1 MDALSLLLNRRSLP
15 KMVAPAPQ
23 GAALDAILRAG
34 LRAPD
39 HAGLTPWRF
48 IVSQEGCS
56 QGDGRQKLADIF
68 VEAANSEGAD
78 ELTLQKAG
86 KAPFRA
92 PMVITVVAKVS
103 EHVKVPVI
111 EQYLSAGCAV
121 QAMQLA
127 AVAQGFAGFWRTG
140 KWAYHA
146 VVRQA
151 LGIQGDDMIVGFLYL
166 GTPGCRDAKAPERD
180 LTQYVEYL

>member
-1 MDALSLLLNRRSLP
+1 MDALTLLLNRRSLP

-23 GAALDAILRAG
+23 GEALEAILRAG

-39 HAGLTPWRF
+39 HAGLPPWRF
-48 IVSQEGCS
+48 IVSQEDGS
-56 QGDGRQKLADIF
+56 QGDSRQKLADIL
-68 VEAANSEGAD
+68 VEAANSDGAD
-78 ELTLQKAG
+78 EATIEKAG
-86 KAPFRA
+86 KSPFRA

-103 EHVKVPVI
+103 QHDKVPVI
-111 EQYLSAGCAV
+111 EQHLSAGCAV

-140 KWAYHA
+140 KWAYHP

-151 LGIQGDDMIVGFLYL
+151 LGVEGDDMIVGFLYL

-180 LTQYVEYL
+180 LAQFVEYL